1 MAGSGVYHFRRARK
15 CYCLEVKYPSI
26 LFINQS
32 SGYLMIDIIE
42 AFQEIAEQRALAA
55 GLINPR
61 NKQLDNTVKVESI
74 ITYDRSSTFR
84 RITTWLI
91 GFLQTWWLV
100 LTRYRKAHLFIVSN
114 PPLAPLLPLFC
125 GNSFSL
131 LIYDVYPDALEEY
144 KVLSSSNP
152 FIRLWK
158 RWNKRIFPR
167 AHSIFTLN
175 KGMKSLLSQYV
186 PEDRIEVVPVWT
198 DNSFLQPIPK
208 EQNVFRKEQGLQDCF
223 LITYS
228 GNLGKSHELNV
239 LVDLAE
245 KLQADNVFV
254 LIIGGGDQYKSLKT
268 KIEVSGLLN
277 IRILPWQ
284 PTEKLPQTLSAADL
298 GVVSLGKEA
307 SALSMP
313 SKTFN
318 LLSVGCPILAIAEHD
333 ATLSKFIDRHQVGQ
347 HFKAE
352 SLQEMVAFVRA
363 LTQHTR
369 KHDQLCQN
377 ALQASLDY
385 GPENAVKFALP
396 YKASG
401 HV

>member
-1 MAGSGVYHFRRARK
+1 
-15 CYCLEVKYPSI
+15 
-26 LFINQS
+26 
-32 SGYLMIDIIE
+32 MIDIIE

-55 GLINPR
+55 GLVNPR
-61 NKQLDNTVKVESI
+61 NKQLGNTVKVKPI
-74 ITYDRSSTFR
+74 IAYDRSSTFR
-84 RITTWLI
+84 RITTWII

-125 GNSFSL
+125 RNSFSL

-144 KVLSSSNP
+144 KVLSSSHP

-158 RWNKRIFPR
+158 SWNKRIFPR

-175 KGMKSLLSQYV
+175 EGMKSLLSQYV
-186 PEDRIEVVPVWT
+186 SEDRIEVVPVWT

-208 EQNVFRKEQGLQDCF
+208 EQNTFRKEQGLHDYF

-228 GNLGKSHELNV
+228 GNLGKSHELTV
-239 LVDLAE
+239 LVNLAE

-254 LIIGGGDQYKSLKT
+254 LIIGGGEQYKSLKT
-268 KIEVSGLLN
+268 KIKASGLTN
-277 IRILPWQ
+277 IRLLPWQ

-298 GVVSLGKEA
+298 GVVSLGKQA

-318 LLSVGCPILAIAEHD
+318 LLSVGCPILAIAEPD
-333 ATLSKFIDRHQVGQ
+333 AALSKFIDRHQVGK

-352 SLQEMVAFVRA
+352 ALQGMVEFVRT
-363 LTQHTR
+363 LTQQSE

-377 ALQASLDY
+377 ALQASLGY
-385 GPENAVKFALP
+385 GPENARTFVHA
-396 YKASG
+396 YKASEN
-401 HV
+401 V

>member
-1 MAGSGVYHFRRARK
+1 
-15 CYCLEVKYPSI
+15 VKYPSI

-42 AFQEIAEQRALAA
+42 SFQDIAEQRALAA
-55 GLINPR
+55 GLVNPR
-61 NKQLDNTVKVESI
+61 NKSLGDDVKVEPI

-84 RITTWLI
+84 RITTWTI

-125 GNSFSL
+125 KNSFSL

-175 KGMKSLLSQYV
+175 GGMKSLLSQYV
-186 PEDRIEVVPVWT
+186 AEDRIEVVPVWT

-208 EQNVFRKEQGLQDCF
+208 DQNTFRKEQGLQDYF

-228 GNLGKSHELNV
+228 GNLGKSHELSV

-268 KIEVSGLLN
+268 KIDASGLAN
-277 IRILPWQ
+277 IRLLPWQ

-318 LLSVGCPILAIAEHD
+318 LLSVGCPILAIAEPD
-333 ATLSKFIDRHQVGQ
+333 AALSKFIDRHQVGK
-347 HFKAE
+347 HFTAAA
-352 SLQEMVAFVRA
+352 LQEIAEFVRA
-363 LTQHTR
+363 MTHQPE
-369 KHDQLCQN
+369 KHARLCQN
-377 ALQASLDY
+377 ALLASLNY
-385 GPENAVKFALP
+385 GPDNAEKFVRP
-396 YKASG
+396 YKSAGS
-401 HV
+401 V